1 MNTTYPAGKSL
12 QAKAVRMFA
21 PLMLAQLG
29 LDKVNGELMF
39 VIDGNIADSTGQ
51 DCNAVAMQVEGTYVI
66 AIKKSRDMEKFG
78 SSMAHELVHIKQLV
92 TGKFRA
98 EAEYNVWCGKHY
110 ALDCPYMSRPWEIQA
125 FQQQEII
132 FRRCFEML
140 ENSATIQ

>member
-1 MNTTYPAGKSL
+1 M
-12 QAKAVRMFA
+12 QAKAIRLLA

-39 VIDGNIADSTGQ
+39 VIDNELQADNGESSSALAIETEHGFM
-51 DCNAVAMQVEGTYVI
+51 VAL
-66 AIKKSRDMEKFG
+66 KKTRDMEKLG
-78 SSMAHELVHIKQLV
+78 VSMSHELVHIKQLK
-92 TGKFRA
+92 TGKLRI
-98 EAEYNVWCGKHY
+98 EENSTVWCGKHY

-140 ENSATIQ
+140 ENSATMH